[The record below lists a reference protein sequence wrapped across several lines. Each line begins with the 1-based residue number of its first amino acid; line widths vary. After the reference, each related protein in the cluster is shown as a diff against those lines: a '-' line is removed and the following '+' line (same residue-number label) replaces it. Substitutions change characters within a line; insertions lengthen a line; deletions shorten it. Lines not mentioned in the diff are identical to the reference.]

1 MGQLDSRPDSVD
13 VDPADRHDQD
23 SYPKAEQALTRQRV
37 PILIHA
43 DNPHERLFIAALDG
57 TGNSMSKDAPE
68 NWSAVARIAKQI
80 ETSGPSNI
88 GVGYVEGT
96 FTQDNPITRYVDG
109 ITGFTFERRVETAY
123 DQFCKQAKIW
133 LSEDPDAKISIV
145 GIGFSRRSDEHTSEL
160 QSLMRI
166 SYPVFCL
173 KKKKTHTT

>member
-1 MGQLDSRPDSVD
+1 MGQLDSRPDGVD

-57 TGNSMSKDAPE
+57 TGNSKSKDAPE

-96 FTQDNPITRYVDG
+96 FTQDNPNKNQTNG
-109 ITGFTFERRVETAY
+109 ITGFTFARHVEPAY
-123 DQFCKQAKIW
+123 DPLCKPAN
-133 LSEDPDAKISIV
+133 
-145 GIGFSRRSDEHTSEL
+145 T
-160 QSLMRI
+160 
-166 SYPVFCL
+166 
-173 KKKKTHTT
+173 

>member
-1 MGQLDSRPDSVD
+1 MIRPPPRSTRTDPLFPYTTLFRS
-13 VDPADRHDQD
+13 PADRHDQD

-88 GVGYVEGT
+88 GVG
-96 FTQDNPITRYVDG
+96 
-109 ITGFTFERRVETAY
+109 
-123 DQFCKQAKIW
+123 
-133 LSEDPDAKISIV
+133 
-145 GIGFSRRSDEHTSEL
+145 
-160 QSLMRI
+160 
-166 SYPVFCL
+166 
-173 KKKKTHTT
+173 

>member
-68 NWSAVARIAKQI
+68 NWSAVARIA
-80 ETSGPSNI
+80 
-88 GVGYVEGT
+88 
-96 FTQDNPITRYVDG
+96 R
-109 ITGFTFERRVETAY
+109 
-123 DQFCKQAKIW
+123 
-133 LSEDPDAKISIV
+133 SE
-145 GIGFSRRSDEHTSEL
+145 EHTSEL

-166 SYPVFCL
+166 SYAVFCL
-173 KKKKTHTT
+173 KKKKKHIHIPTQPIQK

>member
-1 MGQLDSRPDSVD
+1 MIRRPPRSTRTDTRLTYTPLFRS
-13 VDPADRHDQD
+13 
-23 SYPKAEQALTRQRV
+23 PKAEQAVTRQRV

-96 FTQDNPITRYVDG
+96 FTQDNPIQQNGRATCR
-109 ITGFTFERRVETAY
+109 ERGCQNV
-123 DQFCKQAKIW
+123 
-133 LSEDPDAKISIV
+133 
-145 GIGFSRRSDEHTSEL
+145 
-160 QSLMRI
+160 
-166 SYPVFCL
+166 
-173 KKKKTHTT
+173 